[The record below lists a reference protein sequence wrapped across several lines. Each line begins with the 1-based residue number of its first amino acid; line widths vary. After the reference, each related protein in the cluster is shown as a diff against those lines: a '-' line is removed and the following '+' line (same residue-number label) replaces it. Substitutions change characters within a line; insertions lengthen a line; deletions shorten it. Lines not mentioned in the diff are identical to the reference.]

1 MIIEVNNQKVELR
14 FGLKFLKNINDQFE
28 KEAKKEFNG
37 VNIGLQIIYGSLM
50 IFDPFTLVKVIKAAN
65 YGDNSPK
72 LKDLEIEEYIEN
84 NDVEELCKD
93 FLHQLETQSVTKG
106 QARLVKE
113 SIEEEMKK
121 ATI

>member
-1 MIIEVNNQKVELR
+1 MIIEANNKKVELR
-14 FGLKFLKNINDQFE
+14 FGLKFLKNLNDE
-28 KEAKKEFNG
+28 IKKETKKDFNG
-37 VNIGLQIIYGSLM
+37 INIGLQICYGGLM
-50 IFDPFTLVKVIKAAN
+50 LFDPFTLVKVIKAAN

-93 FLHQLETQSVTKG
+93 FLNQLETQSVTKG

-121 ATI
+121 ATM